1 MKITFIGA
9 AKTVTGSQHLIE
21 TNGTK
26 FLLDCGMYQGKRKEA
41 FEMNRKMDMLNP
53 KEIDFVILSH
63 AHIDHSGNLPS
74 LVKLGFEGRIYTT
87 FATAD
92 LASLMLL
99 DSAHIQM
106 RDVEYVNKKRKRQGQ
121 KLFEPLYTHE
131 HVVETMG
138 YFVGVNYHR
147 RKQITPDI
155 ELTFY
160 DAGHILGS
168 AITYL
173 TIKENGRTIRLG
185 FTGDLGRPNLPIL
198 RDPEKIP
205 PVDVYITESTYGDR
219 LHDDYNLTEKK
230 MADVITRAVEKK
242 SKIVVPAFSVGRT
255 QELVYLLHNIFDND
269 LAPRLPIYVDSPL
282 SSNATEV
289 FRMHPECFDLETSL
303 YLIDNQDPFGFNQ
316 LRYIRDVEYSK
327 SLNEKEGPMMIISAS
342 GMAEAGRVLHHL
354 ANTIEN
360 PNNMVLIVG
369 YAPEH
374 TLARRIRENDP
385 EVKIFGDH
393 YKLNAEVV
401 VFNSLS
407 AHADANELTAY
418 AETLDKE
425 ALKDIFLVHGEY
437 EQQSVFAKR
446 LQDIGFDN
454 VHIPNRGNSF
464 TL

>member
-1 MKITFIGA
+1 
-9 AKTVTGSQHLIE
+9 
-21 TNGTK
+21 
-26 FLLDCGMYQGKRKEA
+26 
-41 FEMNRKMDMLNP
+41 
-53 KEIDFVILSH
+53 
-63 AHIDHSGNLPS
+63 
-74 LVKLGFEGRIYTT
+74 
-87 FATAD
+87 
-92 LASLMLL
+92 
-99 DSAHIQM
+99 
-106 RDVEYVNKKRKRQGQ
+106 
-121 KLFEPLYTHE
+121 
-131 HVVETMG
+131 
-138 YFVGVNYHR
+138 
-147 RKQITPDI
+147 
-155 ELTFY
+155 
-160 DAGHILGS
+160 
-168 AITYL
+168 
-173 TIKENGRTIRLG
+173 
-185 FTGDLGRPNLPIL
+185 
-198 RDPEKIP
+198 
-205 PVDVYITESTYGDR
+205 
-219 LHDDYNLTEKK
+219 
-230 MADVITRAVEKK
+230 
-242 SKIVVPAFSVGRT
+242 
-255 QELVYLLHNIFDND
+255 
-269 LAPRLPIYVDSPL
+269 
-282 SSNATEV
+282 
-289 FRMHPECFDLETSL
+289 MHPECFDLETSL